1 MIIDAI
7 PPVFNGEF
15 HLISV
20 NFLSTFLGKLDHKRV
35 DLLNKF
41 SGNVFLYDYIS
52 QFCGYLLTQ
61 ESEHVKTILKA
72 SDFRFHPYD
81 FRKRSF
87 W

>member
-52 QFCGYLLTQ
+52 QFCWYLLTQ